1 MLEQEDWIMRL
12 KVYIAVDPDLCPRC
26 KKRNTKKLDGETYEC
41 YDCGRLYRAE
51 NKKLVIK
58 GENNEGRA

>member
-1 MLEQEDWIMRL
+1 MRL

-26 KKRNTKKLDGETYEC
+26 EKRNTEKLDGETYEC
-41 YDCGRLYRAE
+41 YDCGKLYRAE